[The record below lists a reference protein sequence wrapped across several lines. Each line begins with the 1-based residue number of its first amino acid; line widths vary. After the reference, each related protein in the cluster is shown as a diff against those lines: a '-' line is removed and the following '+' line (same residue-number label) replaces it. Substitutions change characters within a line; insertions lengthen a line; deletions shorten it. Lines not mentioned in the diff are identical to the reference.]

1 MLLNIRSRTTNYHAA
16 INSLVLWDQG
26 VPKRLVEAF
35 NHIGFSSSYSYQV
48 DAVSSLSTDTR
59 RLACVAAND
68 PNNMGSLPY
77 DNFNWRRVAWEVS
90 ALHGSIQH
98 DQVSAM
104 FTVPSIPER
113 LANRSAQHLSSTA
126 RFDELIGARL
136 KKSPAESLQDI
147 VPSQEDYLI
156 FRKHAIHHAAVLL
169 SRDLPGCEHFAS
181 EITRLT
187 DPHAITPH
195 RTQRYYLPT
204 FDQEQ
209 SSTRGN
215 MSVLDHYFLDVLN
228 IPKDTFESRKY
239 FVLGDRLTMARVRA
253 AQDQRSVDKSTSRFD
268 HFSCFELL
276 GGLMHYCLNMIQNFG
291 RVHWG
296 QTGATDA
303 LSLQTL
309 RAQLPNRTNINTRK
323 YDFYAWLRFLNVVLR
338 SLLVSAALAELGCD
352 TKDVAGKA
360 RDWSFEQFEE
370 LCRHVVDNSL
380 LPSEDRLEADGVK
393 RIEGPSQSMHAVLLA
408 HDLMTL
414 HEMRDAIK
422 HGHPQRV
429 LRILK
434 FWAPM
439 FYAGGGYNYS
449 HETMELLHNLIH
461 DWPSDSA
468 EVLLASMLVNT
479 TGKPD
484 GFKEGDLDVEHLNNA
499 IKARAHGV
507 NATPKLLEK
516 ITPAIGEVQYLVRQ
530 LFDDLEVEDIY
541 QRHSHVKQDEDVKRL
556 VTYMQEKQ
564 IFRWD
569 NDIASSFRVPDLLRE
584 GLVRLA
590 GPNGGHMKHLI
601 RHKLRLR
608 NRHITPDINTRL
620 SVAELSLARQAE
632 EELRGATDEGANCID
647 YTIAEDELGSVTVND
662 LD

>member
-1 MLLNIRSRTTNYHAA
+1 MVVI
-16 INSLVLWDQG
+16 
-26 VPKRLVEAF
+26 
-35 NHIGFSSSYSYQV
+35 
-48 DAVSSLSTDTR
+48 
-59 RLACVAAND
+59 
-68 PNNMGSLPY
+68 
-77 DNFNWRRVAWEVS
+77 
-90 ALHGSIQH
+90 
-98 DQVSAM
+98 
-104 FTVPSIPER
+104 PSIPER
-113 LANRSAQHLSSTA
+113 LENRSAQHLANIA
-126 RFDELIGARL
+126 RFDALIGARL
-136 KKSPAESLQDI
+136 KKPPTESLQDI
-147 VPSQEDYLI
+147 VPSQDDYLT
-156 FRKHAIHHAAVLL
+156 FRKNAIHHAATLL
-169 SRDLPGCEHFAS
+169 AQDLPGCEKFAS
-181 EITRLT
+181 KIQPLT
-187 DPHAITPH
+187 DPHAITPQ

-209 SSTRGN
+209 ASTRGN
-215 MSVLDHYFLDVLN
+215 MSVLEHYFLDVLKV
-228 IPKDTFESRKY
+228 PKETFESRKY

-253 AQDQRSVDKSTSRFD
+253 AQDQRSVDKSLSRFD

-338 SLLVSAALAELGCD
+338 SLLVSAALAELDCGANHVSE
-352 TKDVAGKA
+352 KVQ
-360 RDWSFEQFEE
+360 DWSFEQFEE
-370 LCRHVVDNSL
+370 LCRRVVDKDL

-393 RIEGPSQSMHAVLLA
+393 KVHGPSQSLHGVLLV

-422 HGHPQRV
+422 HGHPQRI

-499 IKARAHGV
+499 IKARAHGA

-516 ITPAIGEVQYLVRQ
+516 VTPAIGEVQYLVRQ
-530 LFDDLEVEDIY
+530 LFDDLEVEEIY
-541 QRHSHVKQDEDVKRL
+541 QRHSHVKQTEDVKRL
-556 VTYMQEKQ
+556 VAYMQEKQ
-564 IFRWD
+564 IFRWE
-569 NDIASSFRVPDLLRE
+569 NDTALSFRVPDLLRE
-584 GLVRLA
+584 GLERLA

-608 NRHITPDINTRL
+608 TRHVSSDINTRISATENL
-620 SVAELSLARQAE
+620 LAQQAE
-632 EELRGATDEGANCID
+632 EELQNATDKGTNSSE
-647 YTIAEDELGSVTVND
+647 YVVAEEEFGSAEHVTT
-662 LD
+662 